1 MPEDSPT
8 AAEESAANKNVWEKV
23 YERVTRQSSRLASEA
38 EGLDEELL
46 FRKEN
51 DIRDLL
57 RTKSFVDIDIK
68 RIFRIAYG

>member
-1 MPEDSPT
+1 MPEESPT
-8 AAEESAANKNVWEKV
+8 APEESAADKKVWEKV
-23 YERVTRQSSRLASEA
+23 YERITRQSSRLASEA

>member
-23 YERVTRQSSRLASEA
+23 YERVTRQSSRLVSEA

>member
-1 MPEDSPT
+1 MPENSPT

>member
-46 FRKEN
+46 FRKDN